1 METSTREKR
10 NVNRVGDTGIQ
21 VAENVKR
28 LRGGGTYKELS
39 KDLANLGREIT
50 VLGLRRIE
58 SGERKVDVDDLM
70 ALAIVFGVSP
80 LTLLLPPGG
89 SVELTTKI
97 TGMNREISQNVA
109 WLWARGD
116 EPLRLESVPGSQTE
130 RAEIRA
136 FELKAKPHIAPR
148 TGVVVADTGEDTDSL
163 MRQLLEKQGFVS
175 SEER

>member
-1 METSTREKR
+1 MSQEQRRRVNQVSST
-10 NVNRVGDTGIQ
+10 GSQ

-116 EPLRLESVPGSQTE
+116 EPLRFSEASTPE
-130 RAEIRA
+130 EDIARYRIRSTP
-136 FELKAKPHIAPR
+136 FIAR
-148 TGVVVADTGEDTDSL
+148 RS
-163 MRQLLEKQGFVS
+163 
-175 SEER
+175 